1 LELRGSSVLICI
13 ETPKPASTV
22 TPLRVSH
29 RSILLFSCVLTL
41 TLFACEGIGRGT
53 APGVSR
59 DAFID
64 VYVELRVAALRTEEG
79 VLPDSARSRILA
91 DHGVTED
98 ALHDFVDDRASDL
111 AFMRDLWNTI
121 EARLDSVPPV
131 AVEDTP

>member
-1 LELRGSSVLICI
+1 
-13 ETPKPASTV
+13 
-22 TPLRVSH
+22 VSH
-29 RSILLFSCVLTL
+29 RSIVLFCCVLTL
-41 TLFACEGIGRGT
+41 AVCACEGIGRGT
-53 APGVSR
+53 TPGLSR

-91 DHGVTED
+91 DHRVTED